1 MIKEAEERDHHEMKH
16 RLEIWDDDESDET
29 FYTDRARWRALR
41 RRRLDVEEEVDRQ
54 SKAYEEKQTENL
66 RRESEQF
73 LARQMAE
80 MQSLQEEQRKAGML
94 LDDGA
99 PVKLNMSVN
108 FAPAAGQTTKPEAKK
123 VVLGQEDEEDN
134 TKKKK
139 ITLTKREFS
148 FSETGTE
155 KIKERL
161 SKIKELVPKGK
172 DALFKAKVRW
182 DGMNDVSFVLIPLI
196 NILINSDLPLRHLLI
211 ASWNLLSERR

>member
-29 FYTDRARWRALR
+29 FYTDRARWQATR
-41 RRRLDVEEEVDRQ
+41 RRRLDIEEEADRQ
-54 SKAYEEKQTENL
+54 SKAYEEKQAENL

-99 PVKLNMSVN
+99 PVKLNMSLN
-108 FAPAAGQTTKPEAKK
+108 IAPGSGQAAKSETKK
-123 VVLGQEDEEDN
+123 VVLGQEDEEDS

-139 ITLTKREFS
+139 ITLTKLEFS

-161 SKIKELVPKGK
+161 AKIKELVPKDK
-172 DALFKAKVRW
+172 DTLFKAKVRW
-182 DGMNDVSFVLIPLI
+182 DGMSDVS
-196 NILINSDLPLRHLLI
+196 LPTLL
-211 ASWNLLSERR
+211 AFQCSYSQTRLDSH